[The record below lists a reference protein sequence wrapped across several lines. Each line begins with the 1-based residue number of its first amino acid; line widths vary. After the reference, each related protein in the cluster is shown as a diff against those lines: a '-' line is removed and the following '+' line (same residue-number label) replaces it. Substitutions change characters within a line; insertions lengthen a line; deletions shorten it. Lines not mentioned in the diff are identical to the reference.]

1 MSKQNI
7 KQLFDA
13 TNALLTELAVVST
26 KHGYHLDNDLES
38 GLLALLLD
46 DNYNEMSLLKMRIKS
61 AIKKMNDGTF
71 KLSKNNTILSG
82 IREVA

>member
-13 TNALLTELAVVST
+13 TNELLTELAVVST

-38 GLLALLLD
+38 GLLQLLLD
-46 DNYNEMSLLKMRIKS
+46 DDLHEMSLLKTRIEA
-61 AIKKMNDGTF
+61 AITKMKNGTF
-71 KLSKNNTILSG
+71 KLNKKDTIFSDK
-82 IREVA
+82 REVA

>member
-13 TNALLTELAVVST
+13 TNELLTELAVVST
-26 KHGYHLDNDLES
+26 KHGYHLDNDLEG
-38 GLLALLLD
+38 GLLGLLLD

-71 KLSKNNTILSG
+71 KLSKNDTILSG
-82 IREVA
+82 TREVA